1 MDFELASVSIDQID
15 VSDSTYELTTP
26 KRSTDLALSISA
38 VGLLQPPILIA
49 KSDGFVIV
57 CGFRRVA
64 ACASLK
70 MAHLPA
76 RILPQGHSRLSCA
89 KIAIADNAFQRE
101 LNVVEQS
108 RAFAMFRRYAGERQR
123 WIPLARSVGLP
134 DSLTVM
140 ERLLDVANM
149 PEILQQSILDGHISL
164 PVAIEINR
172 LNSLEAAI
180 LIRLFDGLN
189 TGLNIQRELL
199 ETIREISLRD
209 GISLVEL
216 LEKPQVASILH
227 DDGLP
232 NPQRVQE
239 LRRQLKRMRYPELS
253 KAETR
258 FQRLLRSARLDS
270 HIQFQ
275 HPPFFEGK
283 TYRATLSID
292 SRKQLRHLISE
303 LDKLA
308 SHPDLLPD

>member
-1 MDFELASVSIDQID
+1 MDFELASVLIDQID
-15 VSDSTYELTTP
+15 LSDSTYELTTS
-26 KRSTDLALSISA
+26 KCSTDLALSVSA

-49 KSDGFVIV
+49 ESDGFVVV
-57 CGFRRVA
+57 CGFRRIA

-70 MAHLPA
+70 LAHVPA
-76 RILPQGHSRLSCA
+76 RILPPGHSRLACA

-108 RAFAMFRRYAGERQR
+108 RAFAMIRRYAGERQT
-123 WIPLARSVGLP
+123 WMSLARSVGLP
-134 DSLTVM
+134 DSPAVM
-140 ERLLDVANM
+140 DRLLDVADM

-172 LNSLEAAI
+172 LNSLEAAV
-180 LIRLFDGLN
+180 LIRLFDSLN

-209 GISLVEL
+209 GISLAEL
-216 LEKPQVASILH
+216 LEKSPVASILH
-227 DDGLP
+227 NDELS

-258 FQRLLRSARLDS
+258 FQQLLRSARLDS
-270 HIQFQ
+270 RIQFQ

-292 SRKQLRHLISE
+292 SRTQLRHLISE
-303 LDKLA
+303 LEKLA